1 MSNVAA
7 AEERWRLTIDNAPV
21 GIALVS
27 LTGEIM
33 RVNETL
39 CQILGYTATQ
49 LQERTFQSVTHPDDL
64 ETILDLVRQ
73 LLDGEIASYRVRRR
87 FVRADGQAIWGNV
100 SVALVRNSRGKPLHF
115 VSHVADLTEEIEAKA
130 RVEEINRELSEQKA
144 RLERSNADLEAF
156 AMLASHDLQAPLATI
171 RGYME
176 LLASEYGDSL
186 GPNASDWVT
195 RATRAADRMGELVSS
210 LLEFSTVT
218 GAGPVTREMVS
229 VTDRV
234 LEIRHDLEKL
244 ISESGAEVEVA
255 NDLPLVLAQGSL
267 LRQVLQNLIQNTIKY
282 RAPDRAPLAK
292 VDVETRESDWLVT
305 VTDNAAGIAEEHRE
319 SVFSLFN
326 RVDGNERGHGI
337 GLAACRK
344 IVERHGGQIWVEDNP
359 SGGSKFSFTL
369 PRGSPDRV

>member
-27 LTGEIM
+27 LKGEIM

-39 CQILGYTATQ
+39 CQILGFTAAE

-73 LLDGEIASYRVRRR
+73 LLDGEIASYRLRRR
-87 FVRADGQAIWGNV
+87 FVRADGQPIWGNV
-100 SVALVRNSRGKPLHF
+100 SVALVRNSRGNPLHF

-186 GPNASDWVT
+186 GPSASDWVT
-195 RATRAADRMGELVSS
+195 RATQAADRMGELVSS

-218 GAGPVTREMVS
+218 GAGPLTREMVS
-229 VTDRV
+229 VTDLV
-234 LEIRHDLEKL
+234 LEIRDDLEKL
-244 ISESGAEVEVA
+244 INESGAEVEVA
-255 NDLPLVLAQGSL
+255 NDPPLVLAQGSL

-282 RAPDRAPLAK
+282 RAPDRPPLCK
-292 VDVETRESDWLVT
+292 VEVETREADWLVT

-344 IVERHGGQIWVEDNP
+344 IVERHGGRIWVEDNP
-359 SGGSKFSFTL
+359 AGGSKFSFTL
-369 PRGSPDRV
+369 PR

>member
-100 SVALVRNSRGKPLHF
+100 SVALVRNSRGEPLHF

>member
-39 CQILGYTATQ
+39 CQILGYTAAQ

-64 ETILDLVRQ
+64 ETILDLVRK
-73 LLDGEIASYRVRRR
+73 LLDGEIHSYRVRRR

-130 RVEEINRELSEQKA
+130 RIEEINRELSEQKA

-176 LLASEYGDSL
+176 LLATEYGDNL
-186 GPNASDWVT
+186 GRNAKDWIA
-195 RATRAADRMGELVSS
+195 RATQAADRMGES
-210 LLEFSTVT
+210 LP
-218 GAGPVTREMVS
+218 AG
-229 VTDRV
+229 V
-234 LEIRHDLEKL
+234 LPSHRRRPADQGDGLRHRP
-244 ISESGAEVEVA
+244 G
-255 NDLPLVLAQGSL
+255 
-267 LRQVLQNLIQNTIKY
+267 
-282 RAPDRAPLAK
+282 
-292 VDVETRESDWLVT
+292 
-305 VTDNAAGIAEEHRE
+305 
-319 SVFSLFN
+319 
-326 RVDGNERGHGI
+326 
-337 GLAACRK
+337 
-344 IVERHGGQIWVEDNP
+344 
-359 SGGSKFSFTL
+359 
-369 PRGSPDRV
+369 PRDPP